1 MSIVNIPVS
10 HILYPIPILISHILT
25 LIPIPVKGVNFYGLR
40 SEYVV
45 SGSDCGHVFVWDKE
59 TQDIVQWLEADQE
72 GVVRQNN
79 PHCNWLSLY
88 KLPHPLVPD

>member
-1 MSIVNIPVS
+1 MFLFPFQ
-10 HILYPIPILISHILT
+10 YPIS
-25 LIPIPVKGVNFYGLR
+25 IPIPVKGVNFYGLR

-72 GVVRQNN
+72 GVVRQ
-79 PHCNWLSLY
+79 
-88 KLPHPLVPD
+88 